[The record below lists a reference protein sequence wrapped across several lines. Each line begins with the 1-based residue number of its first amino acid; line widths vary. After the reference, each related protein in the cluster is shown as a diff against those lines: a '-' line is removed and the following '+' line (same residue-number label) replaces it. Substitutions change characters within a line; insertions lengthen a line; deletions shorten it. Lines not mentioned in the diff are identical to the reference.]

1 MRLRRNDYVVIP
13 YPHEGRGGPGGP
25 CSCGREHRGGSRE
38 GGHRECRGGH
48 EGQDHHGSRGGPRGG
63 GPGMPGGP
71 RRGGR
76 ARRGD
81 VRLAL
86 LSLLAEE
93 SGSGYALIKRIEEKT
108 GGVWRTSPG
117 SVYPTLSQLVD
128 EGFVVALP
136 TGGGRNDF
144 EVTDAGREFVEEN
157 TEKIASIWAGDSD
170 DFEGAKALRHA
181 AHTLLGKVRELG
193 VEGTPEQIAEA
204 TKRLNA
210 LATEIGKI

>member
-1 MRLRRNDYVVIP
+1 MRLRDNEYAMAP
-13 YPHEGRGGPGGP
+13 YPHDGFGGHGGHHGGPQGRGGCEERGHHDGHV
-25 CSCGREHRGGSRE
+25 GRGRRG
-38 GGHRECRGGH
+38 
-48 EGQDHHGSRGGPRGG
+48 GGPRGN
-63 GPGMPGGP
+63 GPGGPGGP

-136 TGGGRNDF
+136 TGEGETTSKSPMRDGSSSKKTRKRSLPSGP
-144 EVTDAGREFVEEN
+144 ETPMISRAPRRCAMRPTLCWARFV
-157 TEKIASIWAGDSD
+157 SWA
-170 DFEGAKALRHA
+170 
-181 AHTLLGKVRELG
+181 
-193 VEGTPEQIAEA
+193 
-204 TKRLNA
+204 
-210 LATEIGKI
+210 

>member
-1 MRLRRNDYVVIP
+1 MRLRDNEYAMAP
-13 YPHEGRGGPGGP
+13 YPHDGFGGHGGRHGGPQGRGGCEERGHHDGHV
-25 CSCGREHRGGSRE
+25 GRGRRG
-38 GGHRECRGGH
+38 
-48 EGQDHHGSRGGPRGG
+48 GGPRGN
-63 GPGMPGGP
+63 GPGGPGGP